1 MHVRPLAQSVTAVA
15 LLLACPAVAGDLS
28 VGAAV
33 GSARLDSGILDG
45 SQTAKKA
52 WVAFHFF
59 PFLAVEGAWVD
70 LGAHEGVVTEATAA
84 GTVYRLRVR
93 GANAS
98 VIGTVPLGLF
108 SLYARAGLLFWDQ
121 EEEKVAVA
129 GPDWTGTTVDTS
141 SSDPS
146 YGVGVRLNL
155 PLGLGVFVDYDRYR
169 ADDRDFDVVF
179 GGVRYRF

>member
-1 MHVRPLAQSVTAVA
+1 MRLCPSA
-15 LLLACPAVAGDLS
+15 LLIFVAAFVLGSPAIGGDLS
-28 VGAAV
+28 IGAAV
-33 GSARLDSGILDG
+33 GTARLDSGILDDD
-45 SQTAKKA
+45 QTAKKA
-52 WVAFHFF
+52 WVAYHIF

-70 LGAHEGVVTEATAA
+70 LGTHEGTVGEDSPA
-84 GTVYRLRVR
+84 GTVYRLSLR

-98 VIGTVPLGLF
+98 VVGNVPLGLF
-108 SLYARAGLLFWDQ
+108 SLYARAGVFFWDQ
-121 EEEKVAVA
+121 DEQEVAVA
-129 GPDWTGTTVDTS
+129 GPDWTGTSVDTS

-169 ADDRDFDVVF
+169 ADGRDFDVVF